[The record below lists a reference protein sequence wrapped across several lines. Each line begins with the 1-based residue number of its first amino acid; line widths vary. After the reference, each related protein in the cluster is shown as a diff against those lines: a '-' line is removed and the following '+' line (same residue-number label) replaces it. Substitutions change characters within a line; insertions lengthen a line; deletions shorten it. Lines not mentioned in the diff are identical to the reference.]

1 VDFETESFENEG
13 KKAYIIVLTDM
24 ILRGVT
30 MGYFVTAIVSFI
42 AGMLLAW
49 FLQARKKK
57 TSINSTMIESRLA
70 ECSDLTTCNLVYV
83 DLVKYSAGSI
93 PLITKKAFSMIY
105 QANIRAG
112 IDLSLAKVEVTPR
125 TVTIHLPQTQVQS
138 IEVDTETLRFY
149 DEKLAIFNWSNKEDI
164 GSAIAAA
171 RKDAEEHA
179 NLDNLKNQ
187 ARTQAEKVLTK
198 LVDPLAGGREVI
210 VA

>member
-1 VDFETESFENEG
+1 VDFETESFENDG

>member
-1 VDFETESFENEG
+1 
-13 KKAYIIVLTDM
+13 
-24 ILRGVT
+24 
-30 MGYFVTAIVSFI
+30 MGYFVTALVSFLC
-42 AGMLLAW
+42 GVLLTW
-49 FLQARKKK
+49 FLQSRKKK

-70 ECSDLTTCNLVYV
+70 DCSDLTTCNLVYV
-83 DLVKYSAGSI
+83 DLVKYSEGSI

-112 IDLSLAKVEVTPR
+112 IDLSQAKVEVTPK
-125 TVTIHLPQTQVQS
+125 TVTIHLPETQVQS

-187 ARTQAEKVLTK
+187 ARTQAEKVLSK
-198 LVDPLAGGREVI
+198 LVDPLVGGREVI